1 VWGGDG
7 GAVADG
13 LRAVFVG
20 GGGGVVGSVD
30 LVRGRS
36 DHTLIPG
43 WPRWSFGE
51 EEGRLLALPLSP
63 VLK

>member
-13 LRAVFVG
+13 LGAVFVG

-36 DHTLIPG
+36 DLTLIPG
-43 WPRWSFGE
+43 WLRRSFGE
-51 EEGRLLALPLSP
+51 EGGRLLALPLSP